1 MATDVLEKVRDEIE
15 EKIQDLAPAA
25 AEHARLL
32 AAREALKAAGTRAG
46 TRPAAPRSAA
56 KPRRRSRAGRAKP
69 RTTRKEQALA
79 MVRESPGIT
88 VNELA
93 DKMGIKRN
101 YLYRVMPALREEGLV
116 EPGGEGYRVVEPA
129 APTPPPDASAPPS

>member
-1 MATDVLEKVRDEIE
+1 MATDVLERVREEIE

-46 TRPAAPRSAA
+46 ARPATPRSAT
-56 KPRRRSRAGRAKP
+56 KPRRRTRAGRATP

-101 YLYRVMPALREEGLV
+101 YLYRVMPALREEGHI
-116 EPGGEGYRVVEPA
+116 EPGGEGKRVVEPA
-129 APTPPPDASAPPS
+129 APAPDASASPA